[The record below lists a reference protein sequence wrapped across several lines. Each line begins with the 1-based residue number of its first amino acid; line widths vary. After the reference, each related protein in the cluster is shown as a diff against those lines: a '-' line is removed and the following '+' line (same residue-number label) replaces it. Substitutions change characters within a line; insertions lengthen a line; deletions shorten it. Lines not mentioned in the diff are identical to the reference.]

1 MTDKM
6 EFLANSEKLSNGQFM
21 EALQSVKVPLLPLD
35 QKWHHLFTGIEKTPE
50 IKEAESKVDELLK
63 LQGKLNDDLK
73 NYKKVKSNLM
83 GSIVDNMDDSDV
95 TDKSLRDKKM
105 EENKKLINDA
115 NDKIAEIE
123 DRLLDLPRDLDAA
136 NKVLMV
142 LSMDLCYKKLRENA
156 VDIGEI
162 GNWIKKIRVELKKN
176 IIIKQ
181 VKEQKNEEIYA
192 YMHDILGPKTMD
204 VFDLKYDED
213 GQVLEKED

>member
-6 EFLANSEKLSNGQFM
+6 KFLANSEKLSNGQFM

-123 DRLLDLPRDLDAA
+123 DQLLDLPRDLDAA

>member
-6 EFLANSEKLSNGQFM
+6 KFLANSEKLSNGQFM

-35 QKWHHLFTGIEKTPE
+35 QKWHHLFMGIEKTPE

-123 DRLLDLPRDLDAA
+123 DQLLDLPRDLDAA

-156 VDIGEI
+156 VDIH
-162 GNWIKKIRVELKKN
+162 V
-176 IIIKQ
+176 
-181 VKEQKNEEIYA
+181 
-192 YMHDILGPKTMD
+192 
-204 VFDLKYDED
+204 
-213 GQVLEKED
+213 

>member
-123 DRLLDLPRDLDAA
+123 DKLLDLPRDLDAA

>member
-63 LQGKLNDDLK
+63 LQGKLNDDIK

-83 GSIVDNMDDSDV
+83 GSIVDNMDDSDA

>member
-213 GQVLEKED
+213 GQVLEKGD

>member
-6 EFLANSEKLSNGQFM
+6 KFLANSEKLSNGQFM

-35 QKWHHLFTGIEKTPE
+35 QKWHHLFMGIEKTPE

-123 DRLLDLPRDLDAA
+123 DQLLDLPRDLDAA

>member
-95 TDKSLRDKKM
+95 TDKSRRDKKM

-123 DRLLDLPRDLDAA
+123 DQLLDLPRDLDAT